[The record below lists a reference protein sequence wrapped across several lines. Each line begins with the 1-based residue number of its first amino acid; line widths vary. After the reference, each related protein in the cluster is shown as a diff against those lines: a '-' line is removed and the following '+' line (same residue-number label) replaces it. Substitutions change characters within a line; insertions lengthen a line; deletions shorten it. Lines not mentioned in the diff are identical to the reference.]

1 MRFLY
6 TLSVVFYGLA
16 IRVASLFNGK
26 ARLWVSGRAAWQQ
39 EMATKL
45 GSRTGWLW
53 MHCASLGEFEQG
65 RPILEEI
72 KRQHPQQLILL
83 TFYSPSGYE
92 IRKNWAGADAISYLP
107 LDTPRNVSK
116 LVQMVNPIAVIFV
129 KYEFWY
135 NLLFELKYRHVPTI
149 LVSGVFRSDQLF
161 FRTYGKFARR
171 AMQAFQRVFVQDEQS
186 AELARQLTLDVEVAG
201 DSRFDRVLEIVSQEG
216 IDDLEVFC
224 KDSRVVMVGS
234 SWQAE
239 EEAMKQF
246 VVDPRKPGDVKVVLV
261 PHEVGADKMQRLQQT
276 IPGSVL
282 LSVYDRTISADVLI
296 VDRIGYLSR
305 AYRYCTIAVLGGGF
319 GKGIHNLLEA
329 AVYGKPV
336 VFGPKHQKFHEA
348 GGLIAAGGGFSVQDA
363 SALNNMLISML
374 SREDA
379 LRAAGE
385 AAEEYVSNH
394 AGATQKV
401 MNYLSERQL
410 IKS

>member
-1 MRFLY
+1 MRLLY
-6 TLSVVFYGLA
+6 TLGIVFYGLA
-16 IRVASLFNGK
+16 IRIASLFNGK
-26 ARLWVSGRAAWQQ
+26 ARLWVSVRVDLHEALSQ
-39 EMATKL
+39 KL
-45 GSRTGWLW
+45 GVLTGWFW

-65 RPILEEI
+65 RPILEAI
-72 KRQHPQQLILL
+72 KRQNPQQLILL

-92 IRKNWAGADAISYLP
+92 IRKDWVGADVIAYLP
-107 LDTPRNVSK
+107 LDTPRNASK
-116 LVQMVNPIAVIFV
+116 LVQIVNPIAVIFV

-135 NLLFELKYRHVPTI
+135 NLLFELKHRHVPTI
-149 LVSGVFRSDQLF
+149 LVSGVFRPDQLF
-161 FRTYGKFARR
+161 FRSYGKFARK
-171 AMQAFQRVFVQDEQS
+171 AMLAFQRVFVQDEDS
-186 AELARQLTLDVEVAG
+186 AALARQLKLDVEVAG
-201 DSRFDRVLEIVSQEG
+201 DSRFDRVLEIVHQEG
-216 IDDLEVFC
+216 IDDLEAFC

-239 EEAMKQF
+239 EEAMKHF
-246 VVDPRKPGDVKVVLV
+246 VADPRKPDDVKVVLV
-261 PHEVGADKMQRLQQT
+261 PHEVGADKMQRLQQS

-282 LSVYDRTISADVLI
+282 LSEFTRTSSADILI
-296 VDRIGYLSR
+296 VDRIGYLSC

-348 GGLIAAGGGFSVQDA
+348 GGLIAAGGGFSVHDA